1 MKNLSNE
8 EPKII
13 KGDLAIDDRGQLSFS
28 NEFDFSNIKRFYIV
42 ENFSTKTIRAWHGHL
57 KETKYALVVSGSAL
71 ISAVKMEDTKNP
83 SKNNKIYRF
92 VVSEKKPSLLYVPA
106 GYANGFRSLEEKTKI
121 IFFST
126 STLEESKTDD
136 YRFPVDYWGKEVWEI
151 ENR

>member
-1 MKNLSNE
+1 MENLNNE

-13 KGDLAIDDRGQLSFS
+13 EGGLAVDDRGQLSFA
-28 NEFDFSNIKRFYIV
+28 NGFSFLDIKRFYIV

-57 KETKYALVVSGSAL
+57 NETKYVLVASGSAL
-71 ISAVKMEDTKNP
+71 ISAVRMDDVKTP
-83 SKNNKIYRF
+83 NKDNEIYRF
-92 VVSEKKPSLLYVPA
+92 TLSERKPSLLYIPA

-126 STLEESKTDD
+126 SKLEDSKNDD
-136 YRFPVDYWGKEVWEI
+136 YRFPIDYWGKDVWEI